1 MTYLNKRTSVI
12 EQRIS
17 FINLHFL
24 CITFTDASKLT
35 KGRNEIEITF
45 YTRPSL
51 KTPEKWSLP
60 HSRLRHTVHSNLE
73 KIQVKTFES
82 VSHYSESFIL
92 LNRTFLFYCQTATD
106 YSVFFCFL
114 VINEVSLNLIWTSQ
128 WFLTTVTL
136 IIEEVS
142 KGVLHPQR
150 ITRTTSGDRVT
161 LTMTRTEQQ
170 THCTD
175 MPQWMTVGVKVSVDQ
190 FEKEFTGGNVLLCA
204 THWLCLLWGL
214 WRADNLFSPS

>member
-1 MTYLNKRTSVI
+1 MHNIYWCVKADQREEWDRDYLLHQAQLEDTRKMITTTQQTETYSTLQSGEDSGQNI
-12 EQRIS
+12 WICIS
-17 FINLHFL
+17 LQWIIY
-24 CITFTDASKLT
+24 ITQQNF
-35 KGRNEIEITF
+35 F
-45 YTRPSL
+45 SL
-51 KTPEKWSLP
+51 LSNCYWLFSL
-60 HSRLRHTVHSNLE
+60 
-73 KIQVKTFES
+73 
-82 VSHYSESFIL
+82 
-92 LNRTFLFYCQTATD
+92 
-106 YSVFFCFL
+106 FCFL
-114 VINEVSLNLIWTSQ
+114 VINEVSLNLVWTSQ
-128 WFLTTVTL
+128 WFLTTVAL